1 MHMTLQGTS
10 IIGASR
16 GQGNQAA
23 GKSINPNTNEAIEP
37 IYIAATSGELEQ
49 AVSLASDAFSTFRHT
64 RGGDKAKLLYAIAEN
79 IEAVIEDLVA
89 RMPLETGLP
98 EMRVRGEA
106 GRTCGQLRMFAHL
119 LEEGS
124 WVDARIDRAQPDRQ
138 PLPKVDTR
146 SMLRPLG
153 PVAVFAASNFPL
165 AFSTAGGDTASA
177 LAAGCPVIVKAHS
190 SHRGTAEIVGLAVQ
204 KAVADCGL
212 PEGVFSLVYGG
223 GRTIGQELVKHP
235 AIKAVGFT
243 GSYAGGRALMDLAAA
258 RDEPIPVYAEMS
270 AVNPVIVLPG
280 AVQERGAQIAQGLH
294 GSMTLGV
301 GQFCTKPGLI
311 FVHEDHAEVIA
322 NETAKLVNESAS
334 GAMLNRGICDAY
346 CGGLET
352 LENNA
357 SVQQLAKATAGE
369 GSNQAVA
376 ALFQTDI
383 QTFLNSGE
391 LTNELFGPASILVTY
406 KDDSDL
412 IKALQSLEGQLT
424 ASIHGTTAELAKQ
437 DQLTKLMEDR
447 AGRIVF
453 NGFPT
458 GVEVC
463 ASMVH
468 GGPFPS
474 TSDGRSTSVG
484 TMAIYRFTRAVCWQD
499 CPQSLL
505 PDELKDGNPLGIQRS
520 EV

>member
-1 MHMTLQGTS
+1 MTLQGTS
-10 IIGASR
+10 IIGAAR
-16 GQGNQAA
+16 GKGTEAL
-23 GKSINPNTNEAIEP
+23 GKSHNPATNEYLEP
-37 IYIAATSGELEQ
+37 EYIAATHEELEH
-49 AVSLASDAFSTFRHT
+49 AVSLADSAFKEYRHCS
-64 RGGDKAKLLYAIAEN
+64 GAKKAELLRAIASN
-79 IEAVIEDLVA
+79 IEAIVEDLVA

-106 GRTCGQLRMFAHL
+106 GRTCGQLRMFANL
-119 LEEGS
+119 VEEGS
-124 WVDARIDRAQPDRQ
+124 WVDARIDRAQPERQ

-146 SMLRPLG
+146 SMLRALG

-190 SHRGTAEIVGLAVQ
+190 SHSGTAELVGLAIQ

-223 GRTIGQELVKHP
+223 GRSIGQSLVKHP
-235 AIKAVGFT
+235 VIKAVGFT
-243 GSYAGGRALMDLAAA
+243 GSYGGGRALMDLAAA
-258 RDEPIPVYAEMS
+258 RPEPIPVYAEMS
-270 AVNPVIVLPG
+270 AINPVVILPG
-280 AVQERGAQIAQGLH
+280 AAKERGAQIAQGLH

-301 GQFCTKPGLI
+301 GQFCTNPGLI
-311 FVHEDHAEVIA
+311 FVHEDYAEVIA
-322 NETAKLVNESAS
+322 KETASLVAESAS
-334 GAMLNRGICDAY
+334 SAMLNSGICDAY
-346 CGGLET
+346 CSGLEA
-352 LENNA
+352 LEKHDAVTQLGKA
-357 SVQQLAKATAGE
+357 SAGE
-369 GSNQAVA
+369 GSNQAVP

-383 QTFLNSGE
+383 QTFTSSEE
-391 LTNELFGPASILVTY
+391 LTNEVFGPASIIVTY
-406 KDDSDL
+406 QSEEDL
-412 IKALQSLEGQLT
+412 LGAFATMEGQLT
-424 ASIHGTTAELAKQ
+424 ATVHGTEEELAEQ
-437 DQLTKLMEDR
+437 VALTRLMEDR
-447 AGRIVF
+447 AGRLVF

-505 PDELKDGNPLGIQRS
+505 PAELQDGNPLGIQRS